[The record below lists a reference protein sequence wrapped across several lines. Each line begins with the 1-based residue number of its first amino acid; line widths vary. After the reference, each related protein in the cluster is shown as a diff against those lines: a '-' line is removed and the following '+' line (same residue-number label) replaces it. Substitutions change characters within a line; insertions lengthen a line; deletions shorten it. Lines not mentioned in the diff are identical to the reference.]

1 MTVLDVIPLATTDLG
16 RWEPAWRGLEAR
28 LPDEA
33 PFLCFDWLAA
43 WARVYAPR
51 RLAVVRAGDALGL
64 LELGAGRRWRFAGR
78 PVTSTRGL
86 LGAGEDEWAA
96 FGGWLRAHARR
107 WSTLDAE
114 GIPRGALPGAA
125 TEPSETPVLALP
137 GSFDEYLAGHSR
149 YRRILRR
156 LAREGAVLG
165 EAEDAPAALA
175 DFVRLHQAR
184 AAAKGE
190 RHPQVDERLAR
201 MLGALRS
208 APSFELR
215 VLELARGG
223 RRLGVWIGLERGS
236 TAWYYN
242 LGIDPDALAL
252 APGIAL
258 QLESIRAAIDGG
270 RRVIDLGPG
279 ADPYKLELG
288 GVVDDRVD
296 AKAVSPSGRGHAVDG
311 LDRLER
317 AARAVA
323 RRVRDR

>member
-1 MTVLDVIPLATTDLG
+1 MTVLDVIPLAAADLG
-16 RWEPAWRGLEAR
+16 RWEPAWRALEAR
-28 LPDEA
+28 VPDAA

-43 WARVYAPR
+43 WAAVYAPR

-64 LELGAGRRWRFAGR
+64 LEVGTGGRWRFAGR

-86 LGAGEDEWAA
+86 LGAGAEEWSA

-107 WSTLDAE
+107 WATLDAE
-114 GIPRGALPGAA
+114 GVPPRALPWASS
-125 TEPSETPVLALP
+125 TPSETPVL
-137 GSFDEYLAGHSR
+137 DLAGGVPDRTR

-156 LAREGAVLG
+156 VEREGAVLR
-165 EAEDAPAALA
+165 EAADVPAALA
-175 DFVRLHQAR
+175 DFVRLHHAR
-184 AAAKGE
+184 AASKGE

-201 MLGALRS
+201 MLGRLPAS
-208 APSFELR
+208 QLR

-223 RRLGVWIGLERGS
+223 RRLGVWLGLERGS

-258 QLESIRAAIDGG
+258 QLESIRVAIAGG
-270 RRVIDLGPG
+270 RRRLDLGPG
-279 ADPYKLELG
+279 AHPYKLELG

-296 AKAVSPSGRGHAVDG
+296 ANAVSPSARGRAVDG

-317 AARAVA
+317 GARAVA

>member
-1 MTVLDVIPLATTDLG
+1 MVMTVLDVIPLATADIG
-16 RWEPAWRGLEAR
+16 EWEPAWRGLEAR
-28 LPDEA
+28 LPDAA

-64 LELGAGRRWRFAGR
+64 LELGAAGRWRFAGR

-86 LGAGEDEWAA
+86 LGAGDEEWAA

-107 WSTLDAE
+107 WATLDAE
-114 GIPRGALPGAA
+114 GIPPGALPWASC
-125 TEPSETPVLALP
+125 TPSETPALDLSGGVP
-137 GSFDEYLAGHSR
+137 DRTR

-156 LAREGAVLG
+156 LEREGAVMG
-165 EAEDAPAALA
+165 DAADVPAALA

-201 MLGALRS
+201 MLGALRG
-208 APSFELR
+208 ARSFELR

-270 RRVIDLGPG
+270 RRVLDLGPG

-288 GVVDDRVD
+288 GVLDDRVD
-296 AKAVSPSGRGHAVDG
+296 ATAVSASARGRAVDG

-317 AARAVA
+317 SARAVA

>member
-1 MTVLDVIPLATTDLG
+1 MTVLDVIPLATADLG

-28 LPDEA
+28 FPDAA

-51 RLAVVRAGDALGL
+51 RLAVVRVGDALGL
-64 LELGAGRRWRFAGR
+64 LERGAAGRWRFAGR

-86 LGAGEDEWAA
+86 LGAGDEEWAA

-107 WSTLDAE
+107 WATLDAE
-114 GIPRGALPGAA
+114 GVPRGALPGAA
-125 TEPSETPVLALP
+125 AEPSDTPVLALP
-137 GSFDEYLAGHSR
+137 PSLDEYLAGRSR

-156 LAREGAVLG
+156 LEREGAVMG
-165 EAEDAPAALA
+165 EAEDVPVALA

-201 MLGALRS
+201 MLASL
-208 APSFELR
+208 PSSQLR
-215 VLELARGG
+215 VLELAQRG

-236 TAWYYN
+236 TSWYYN
-242 LGIDPDALAL
+242 LGIDPGALAL

-258 QLESIRAAIDGG
+258 QLESIRAAIDAG
-270 RRVIDLGPG
+270 RRVLDLGPG

-288 GVVDDRVD
+288 GVLDDRVD
-296 AKAVSPSGRGHAVDG
+296 AKAVSPSARGWAVDG

-317 AARAVA
+317 GARAVA